1 MVKLVITSEFFG
13 VNENENNIRQQ
24 LKSWG
29 ANDISFTDE
38 GFITAIMSESKFEVF
53 ITNVKNNM
61 DKQLS
66 DILNDY
72 ENIIKIQH
80 DNSYINFTVFTDDF
94 DNINIK
100 RVAGE
105 IYMIVVVY
113 QVFNGIPQEE
123 TSVVVSFKNY
133 RTNKLYDIIEKGA
146 VREV

>member
-1 MVKLVITSEFFG
+1 MVKLVIISEFFG

-29 ANDISFTDE
+29 AHDISFADE

-66 DILNDY
+66 DMMNEY

-80 DNSYINFTVFTDDF
+80 DNSYINFTVFADDF
-94 DNINIK
+94 DNINLK
-100 RVAGE
+100 RIVGE
-105 IYMIVVVY
+105 IYMIAVVY

-123 TSVVVSFKNY
+123 ASVIVSFKIY
-133 RTNKLYDIIEKGA
+133 STNEIYDIIEKVM